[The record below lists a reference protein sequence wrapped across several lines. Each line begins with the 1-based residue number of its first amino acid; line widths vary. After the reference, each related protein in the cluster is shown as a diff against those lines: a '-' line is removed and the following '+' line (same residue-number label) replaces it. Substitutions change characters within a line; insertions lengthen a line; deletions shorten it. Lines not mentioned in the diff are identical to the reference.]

1 MAQGWR
7 LTAGGWRLAAGGSQ
21 LAARESVAHFCS
33 SGVSCVSVSDKVGM
47 GMSENETHVES
58 THFNTS
64 RVQTVCDNERYGV
77 QGAGYVIGVDTLN
90 PAVSTGTAKRKS
102 GVQCGLWSAGATR
115 WDSEN
120 FEVLVDNVDCVGLG
134 FLMDNSDSGDSGS
147 LTGMRC
153 AVVSRSPGIILTTTT
168 IFFDKQ
174 RLTALHAIGRL
185 DFDTRRMVV
194 EMAGLARSYPNPK
207 QYSLWSNR
215 SLH

>member
-7 LTAGGWRLAAGGSQ
+7 LTAGGRRLAAGGSQ

-47 GMSENETHVES
+47 GMSENETHVGS

-168 IFFDKQ
+168 KF
-174 RLTALHAIGRL
+174 LCTP
-185 DFDTRRMVV
+185 
-194 EMAGLARSYPNPK
+194 SP
-207 QYSLWSNR
+207 
-215 SLH
+215 

>member
-77 QGAGYVIGVDTLN
+77 QGAGFGVGALN
-90 PAVSTGTAKRKS
+90 PAVSTGSAKRT
-102 GVQCGLWSAGATR
+102 GVVFG
-115 WDSEN
+115 
-120 FEVLVDNVDCVGLG
+120 
-134 FLMDNSDSGDSGS
+134 
-147 LTGMRC
+147 
-153 AVVSRSPGIILTTTT
+153 VVSGLLR
-168 IFFDKQ
+168 
-174 RLTALHAIGRL
+174 RLGGTL
-185 DFDTRRMVV
+185 
-194 EMAGLARSYPNPK
+194 
-207 QYSLWSNR
+207 
-215 SLH
+215 

>member
-1 MAQGWR
+1 
-7 LTAGGWRLAAGGSQ
+7 
-21 LAARESVAHFCS
+21 
-33 SGVSCVSVSDKVGM
+33 M

-153 AVVSRSPGIILTTTT
+153 AVVSRSPGIILTKAKRKGLP
-168 IFFDKQ
+168 IQKALALCGPRCSHRAALPDSQ
-174 RLTALHAIGRL
+174 R
-185 DFDTRRMVV
+185 
-194 EMAGLARSYPNPK
+194 P
-207 QYSLWSNR
+207 
-215 SLH
+215 

>member
-1 MAQGWR
+1 M
-7 LTAGGWRLAAGGSQ
+7 
-21 LAARESVAHFCS
+21 
-33 SGVSCVSVSDKVGM
+33 SVSDKVGM

-102 GVQCGLWSAGATR
+102 GVQYGLWSAGATR

-168 IFFDKQ
+168 TFFSLSA
-174 RLTALHAIGRL
+174 LTTGAILSGAPP
-185 DFDTRRMVV
+185 RR
-194 EMAGLARSYPNPK
+194 EKGITITETARE
-207 QYSLWSNR
+207 Q
-215 SLH
+215 